1 MLDLAIEY
9 KHSSKMGYAEFAAVS
24 AHTAP
29 GLWAHIATR
38 HSASRRSSLFFTQV
52 FEPYLVP
59 RPGMQLFQ
67 PKEQRQYAE
76 KLLVSARALLAN
88 YEAHHKAAAPQPDI
102 SKESESRR
110 SITTPARAIKMLALQ
125 KNAKQ
130 SWCKKCSAM
139 CAPTVEGLAD

>member
-1 MLDLAIEY
+1 MAFR
-9 KHSSKMGYAEFAAVS
+9 MWNAAS
-24 AHTAP
+24 PQPAHKQH
-29 GLWAHIATR
+29 GITR
-38 HSASRRSSLFFTQV
+38 GMCFLSQAFKRR
-52 FEPYLVP
+52 
-59 RPGMQLFQ
+59 
-67 PKEQRQYAE
+67 KYAE